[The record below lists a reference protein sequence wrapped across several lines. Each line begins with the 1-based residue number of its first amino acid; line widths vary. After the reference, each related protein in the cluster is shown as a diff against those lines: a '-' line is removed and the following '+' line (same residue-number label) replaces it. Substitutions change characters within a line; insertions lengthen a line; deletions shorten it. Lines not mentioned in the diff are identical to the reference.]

1 MRWDKSI
8 ALKSIMKDKEDKQ
21 QTSLFPHPSPRT
33 LLAPPPLT
41 RNYIRPIPLAAF
53 RDKIEGSL

>member
-1 MRWDKSI
+1 
-8 ALKSIMKDKEDKQ
+8 MKDKEDKQ